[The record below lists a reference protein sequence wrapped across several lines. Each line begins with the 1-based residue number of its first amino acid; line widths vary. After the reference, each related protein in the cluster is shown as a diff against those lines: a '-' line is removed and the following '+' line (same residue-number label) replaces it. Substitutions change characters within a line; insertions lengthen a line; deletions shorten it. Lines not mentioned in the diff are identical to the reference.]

1 MKTGPL
7 ISSCHLSSGSFQ
19 NQGWNLQDEVHTWD
33 LEKRGMVVSELQML
47 CNQQRKPDLVV
58 SHDPQSQEHS
68 STQSY
73 LSKDL
78 TSSQEGKTG
87 KDRAL
92 IYVVSPARG
101 TVPYL
106 PPA

>member
-1 MKTGPL
+1 M
-7 ISSCHLSSGSFQ
+7 
-19 NQGWNLQDEVHTWD
+19 WD
-33 LEKRGMVVSELQML
+33 VEERGMVVSELQRL

-78 TSSQEGKTG
+78 PSLQEGKTG
-87 KDRAL
+87 KDRVL
-92 IYVVSPARG
+92 MYLVSPPRG
-101 TVPYL
+101 IVPYL
-106 PPA
+106 SPV

>member
-1 MKTGPL
+1 M
-7 ISSCHLSSGSFQ
+7 
-19 NQGWNLQDEVHTWD
+19 WD
-33 LEKRGMVVSELQML
+33 LEERGMVVSESQSL
-47 CNQQRKPDLVV
+47 CNEQRKSDLVV

-78 TSSQEGKTG
+78 PRSQEGKTG

-92 IYVVSPARG
+92 MYSVSPPRG
-101 TVPYL
+101 AVPYL
-106 PPA
+106 PPI